1 MEGKLSATPQRGAGL
16 LTEQKKAFQ
25 NKLHSSV
32 LIKILFEFTPFFK
45 RQNFAKFEFISIQ
58 ARKRLLIGVICFL
71 LVDRSIAGGGGG
83 GKG

>member
-1 MEGKLSATPQRGAGL
+1 M
-16 LTEQKKAFQ
+16 
-25 NKLHSSV
+25 
-32 LIKILFEFTPFFK
+32 LIKILYEFTPFFK

-83 GKG
+83 VRAYKLKFTVFQFQSSYLVT

>member
-1 MEGKLSATPQRGAGL
+1 M
-16 LTEQKKAFQ
+16 
-25 NKLHSSV
+25 

-83 GKG
+83 GGGAYKLEFTGLQFKSS

>member
-1 MEGKLSATPQRGAGL
+1 M
-16 LTEQKKAFQ
+16 
-25 NKLHSSV
+25 

-83 GKG
+83 GVRAYKLKFTVFQFQSSYLVT